1 MTRNFFIKNFII
13 FTVCFSYLL
22 STMPLF
28 AQSGFGQAIGR
39 RKNNSSYTTK
49 KDVTSF
55 SSEEEL
61 GGFNN

>member
-1 MTRNFFIKNFII
+1 
-13 FTVCFSYLL
+13 
-22 STMPLF
+22 MPLF